1 MKRTANDIDGV
12 GGVKKSLLSYPPF
25 NQTLHDH
32 FNGKVSIKDIPKW
45 DVSILWKNTIEK
57 CPISSNLDCDICKKL
72 MFDVIIRGT
81 SSVNLKWFENKK
93 ECMAEKEVQ
102 DRYPDVFCDSFR
114 TYYRPSEMKLR
125 LIKRKDVLHYLVTNF
140 RGHDSNSNTQK
151 ELIQIIEQEFTN
163 KDEKKKDPM
172 ASWIDFKINYDVF
185 AKKKIDEKDHPNY
198 YCSGCGTKCKS
209 NSTFNNTYQV
219 CANNFCYFNHK
230 QGSDWARLTPYPKNN
245 WKR

>member
-12 GGVKKSLLSYPPF
+12 GGVKKSLLSYSPF

-140 RGHDSNSNTQK
+140 WGHDSNSNTQK

-163 KDEKKKDPM
+163 KDEKKKILWLLGLISKSIM
-172 ASWIDFKINYDVF
+172 TFLQRKRLMKRIIQTTTVVVVVRNASQILLLAILIKFAQITSVILIIN
-185 AKKKIDEKDHPNY
+185 KDQI
-198 YCSGCGTKCKS
+198 G
-209 NSTFNNTYQV
+209 
-219 CANNFCYFNHK
+219 
-230 QGSDWARLTPYPKNN
+230 QG
-245 WKR
+245 